1 MNIIQSLKNYLVETK
16 IELRKVSWP
25 TQRETVRYVI
35 MVIVFSL
42 IVAAILGLFD
52 FFFLELVGKFLLD
65 ACERDYR
72 IGAPRRAPAIKQFYF
87 R

>member
-25 TQRETVRYVI
+25 TQQETVRYVI

-52 FFFLELVGKFLLD
+52 FFFLELVGKFLL
-65 ACERDYR
+65 
-72 IGAPRRAPAIKQFYF
+72 K
-87 R
+87 

>member
-1 MNIIQSLKNYLVETK
+1 MNIIQGLKNYLVETK

-25 TQRETVRYVI
+25 TQQETVRYVI

-52 FFFLELVGKFLLD
+52 FFFLELVGKFLL
-65 ACERDYR
+65 
-72 IGAPRRAPAIKQFYF
+72 K
-87 R
+87 